1 MEFLTKS
8 QIREKVDEFLINY
21 DAKNRF
27 QFQESNDREFIQIGQ
42 PVERTVSKY
51 QTFLNVAYKD
61 LDDNDNE
68 HDKDIRQ
75 GNFSG

>member
-61 LDDNDNE
+61 LDDNE

-75 GNFSG
+75 GNFSR